1 MNIDC
6 IYTDD
11 SISAIINIAA
21 NSLHAIISDIPYGID
36 YDDWDTLHTN
46 TNSALGG
53 SSIAQQKTAL
63 FKRRG
68 KPLNGWSEADKKR
81 PQEYQDWV
89 ETWTNEW
96 FRVLK
101 SGSSVFI
108 FAGRQFAHR
117 VIVAFE
123 NSGFTFKD
131 MLSWE
136 KDKAPH
142 RAQRISCVFE
152 RRGDFLNQHKW
163 DGWKVANLRPVFEP
177 ILWFQKPYKI
187 GGTLADNIIL
197 NEVGAWNENA
207 LRTWNINQGVLNSS
221 NMLKVKVEAFDRGY
235 HVAQKPLNL
244 MKLLV
249 DLVTQENQIVLDPFA
264 GSGTTLLAARELNRH
279 FIGFEKDPKIYDVA
293 VNRLATNK

>member
-6 IYTDD
+6 IYNDD
-11 SISAIINIAA
+11 SISAIKNIDA
-21 NSLHAIISDIPYGID
+21 NSIHAIISDIPYGID

-108 FAGRQFAHR
+108 FLRQ
-117 VIVAFE
+117 
-123 NSGFTFKD
+123 
-131 MLSWE
+131 
-136 KDKAPH
+136 
-142 RAQRISCVFE
+142 
-152 RRGDFLNQHKW
+152 
-163 DGWKVANLRPVFEP
+163 
-177 ILWFQKPYKI
+177 
-187 GGTLADNIIL
+187 
-197 NEVGAWNENA
+197 
-207 LRTWNINQGVLNSS
+207 
-221 NMLKVKVEAFDRGY
+221 
-235 HVAQKPLNL
+235 
-244 MKLLV
+244 
-249 DLVTQENQIVLDPFA
+249 
-264 GSGTTLLAARELNRH
+264 
-279 FIGFEKDPKIYDVA
+279 
-293 VNRLATNK
+293 